1 MKMLIISVNCYLKI
15 LIKVFFLVIISF
27 KLFSNDYS
35 IKIEG
40 NDYTDE
46 TAIKSLIK
54 DQPTEISE
62 KYSNYII
69 KTLDNSLLFKSVS
82 VSIKDNSYIITIEE
96 YANVNKIYFEN
107 NERFEDDELEEYSKE
122 LNLNNLN
129 PLSIDKFKSEIKNLY
144 QSLGYNNFKITHD
157 INLDAKTNTAD
168 LFFNI
173 DEGTITKINNI
184 SFVGNKN
191 ITSQELK
198 SHIDSKTKNLLN
210 IFANNNF
217 KNLSVIEDSRKIKKL
232 YSNRG
237 FPDAKIDYTIE
248 YLNSN
253 KVNIYFEVFE
263 GNFFSFKEINLLDNE
278 NLLDE
283 NLKII
288 LNSLIKN
295 KLNDKNYY
303 SFETIK
309 TLKAN
314 ISDEIIA
321 NGIEFFAIKTLEKK
335 EDQTISI
342 LFDISSIEP
351 KYTNQ
356 INIYGNSR
364 TFDKVIRRELNISE
378 GDAIHK
384 TQIEFMQQ
392 KLNSLNIFESV
403 EIIEKNINDNQVNI
417 EINVEEKQTGTL
429 SAGVS
434 LGTLEGLGVVAG
446 LKERNFYGTG
456 RSVSFLLNTTEDQTE
471 FTFETTDRILYEDD
485 VDITYRLKYKE
496 EDFTLSSSYK
506 LNTFT
511 SGLGIAFN
519 INPKIRHSIDLDYII
534 KDYSVTN
541 SSTVS
546 SIISNSSGAN
556 TSFVLQNN
564 IIYNTLNSY
573 YRPKNGNMI
582 NFTNYIESPSSS
594 NNGYLK
600 NIITYRNYKNFDKNV
615 FSIQARAGNIL
626 SLNNNDVLTDN
637 KFSLGGKWL
646 RGFDSF
652 GAGPRNSRS
661 SYVGGNNL
669 VVTKFDFS
677 REITN
682 NSDFPIFLNIFNDY
696 GLVWDNKT
704 NPTHYDNDIR
714 SSAGFGLKYYSAIG
728 PIGLTWGFPIQDE
741 SYDIKRMF
749 LFSIGN
755 ID

>member
-321 NGIEFFAIKTLEKK
+321 NGIEFFAIKILEKK

-704 NPTHYDNDIR
+704 NPTHYDNNIR

>member
-217 KNLSVIEDSRKIKKL
+217 KKFSVIEDSRKIKKL

-321 NGIEFFAIKTLEKK
+321 NGIEFFAIKILEKK

>member
-704 NPTHYDNDIR
+704 NPTHYDNNIR